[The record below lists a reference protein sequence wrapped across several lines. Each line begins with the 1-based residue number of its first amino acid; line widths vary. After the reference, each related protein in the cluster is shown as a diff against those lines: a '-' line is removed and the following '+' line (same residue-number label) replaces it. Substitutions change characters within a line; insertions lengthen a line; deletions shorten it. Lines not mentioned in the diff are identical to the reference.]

1 MGTTQLLNRSE
12 RKSSDPAL
20 PAFPAPQ
27 LPAGLETHRG
37 CIGHIG
43 HPQIICTIVVLK
55 VLKLGRQDSIKSDHL
70 RIKKFSYN
78 VGGGVQP

>member
-1 MGTTQLLNRSE
+1 MGHRQQKTTSMGTTQLLNRSE

-43 HPQIICTIVVLK
+43 HPQIICIIVVLK
-55 VLKLGRQDSIKSDHL
+55 VLKLVIYRLTQL
-70 RIKKFSYN
+70 FNRLL
-78 VGGGVQP
+78 